1 MWPKYF
7 IPILH
12 TPFISFDTKKEIT
25 KGGKKTQMK
34 RQLLAGLGIS
44 AALLFSVPVSAQTNV
59 ILPEDFTYGDKL
71 GAEQVPGYNVGF
83 SVNPKQF
90 NEQKIQRIT
99 VQLVGNDGKVVAENK
114 AKGKGL
120 KNLIAYEGQQY
131 STQFYKKANKM
142 KDDVWT
148 HSIYCGQKPAFVEI
162 IMQDKSGHT
171 YKAHN
176 TKAPVQDL
184 GQLPNCPKGQ

>member
-1 MWPKYF
+1 
-7 IPILH
+7 
-12 TPFISFDTKKEIT
+12 
-25 KGGKKTQMK
+25 MK
-34 RQLLAGLGIS
+34 RQLFAGLGIS

-59 ILPEDFTYGDKL
+59 ILPEDFTYGGQL
-71 GAEQVPGYNVGF
+71 GAEKVPGYNVGF

-90 NEQKIQRIT
+90 NEQNIQRIT
-99 VQLVGNDGKVVAENK
+99 VQLVGHDGKVVAENE

-120 KNLIAYEGQQY
+120 KNLIAYDGQQY
-131 STQFYKKANKM
+131 STQFYAKANKM

-148 HSIYCGQKPAFVEI
+148 HSIYCGQKPAFAEI
-162 IMQDKSGHT
+162 IVQDKRGNT

-176 TKAPVQDL
+176 TKAPEKEL